1 MAYLTPSKNGIPGDG
16 LDASRLS
23 AISEEL
29 AQIATRL
36 FEQTGSGACPAESQ
50 STPAPIDQR
59 ENLLNLARGIYD
71 SRRLRARV
79 FSAALLFGEPA
90 WDILLDLFI
99 AELEGKS
106 LSVTAACLGASVPT
120 STGLRWLAILEDQR
134 LIRRENDPRDA
145 RRVFLHLTEDG
156 FERMT
161 SYLLQFHAPART
173 AARVKP
179 VQLRA
184 VP

>member
-1 MAYLTPSKNGIPGDG
+1 MAYLTTSKNGTQVEGI
-16 LDASRLS
+16 DAGRLA
-23 AISEEL
+23 AISQEL
-29 AQIATRL
+29 AQIATQL
-36 FEQTGSGACPAESQ
+36 FEKAGSSACSTESH
-50 STPAPIDQR
+50 SAPAPIDQQA
-59 ENLLNLARGIYD
+59 NLLSLARGIYD

-106 LSVTAACLGASVPT
+106 LSVTAACLGAAVPT
-120 STGLRWLAILEDQR
+120 STGLRWLAILEDQG
-134 LIRRENDPRDA
+134 LVRRENDPRDA

-161 SYLLQFHAPART
+161 SYLLQFHAPVRPAMRS
-173 AARVKP
+173 KP